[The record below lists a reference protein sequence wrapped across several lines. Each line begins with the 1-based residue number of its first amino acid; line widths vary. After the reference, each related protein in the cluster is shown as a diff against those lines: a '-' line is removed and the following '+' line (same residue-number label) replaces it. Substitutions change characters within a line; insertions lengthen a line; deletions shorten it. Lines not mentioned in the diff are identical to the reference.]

1 MTSNA
6 PRPETPPI
14 EIRATAADREAL
26 RRLRRDAGS
35 WLTVDWRALQEL
47 QPPGALDRRPVAR
60 DSWAPF
66 TL

>member
-6 PRPETPPI
+6 PRPDAPPL

-26 RRLRRDAGS
+26 RGLRDAGS
-35 WLTVDWRALQEL
+35 WLMIDWRALQEL